1 MRPINE
7 EARRNVYDLRD
18 AFCEVG
24 KRVWQREMVAAN
36 DGNFSFRLDANT
48 VLATPT
54 GVSKGSLVR
63 NDLVLMDLQGNQLP
77 PQYGLNTRPG
87 TSEIRLHLNA
97 YRMRPDVRAVVH
109 THAPHATAWA
119 LSGRTLPRGVLE
131 EAELV
136 IGTVPLVPYAT
147 TGSWEFARQINP
159 WIAKHDCFL
168 LSQHGAVTF
177 GADLFSAWYRMEV
190 LELCSKT
197 LLMAEQTGRALP
209 RFSAEEFERLHE
221 KKKAWNIQDPREDLP
236 YKDWANDALPAPAP
250 APLNGVWPEPPAPQ
264 LPKFTGDFPMVEDL
278 PRFGR

>member
-1 MRPINE
+1 MQSPSISTL
-7 EARRNVYDLRD
+7 YDLRE

-24 KRVWQREMVAAN
+24 RRVWQREMVAAN
-36 DGNFSFRLDANT
+36 DGNFSFRLDTNT

-54 GVSKGSLVR
+54 GVSKGSLR
-63 NDLVLMDLQGNQLP
+63 PEHLVLTDLEGNQLP

-119 LSGRTLPRGVLE
+119 LSGRSLPRGVLE

-136 IGTVPLVPYAT
+136 LGAVALTPYAT
-147 TGSWEFARQINP
+147 TGSWEFARALNP
-159 WIAKHDCFL
+159 WIATHDCFL

-190 LELCSKT
+190 LELCCKT
-197 LLMAEQTGRALP
+197 LMLAESMGQPLP
-209 RFSAEEFERLHE
+209 RFTAEQFERIHA
-221 KKKAWNIQDPREDLP
+221 KKKSWNIKDPREGLP
-236 YKDWANDALPAPAP
+236 YAEWSSDHLPAPQPTP
-250 APLNGVWPEPPAPQ
+250 ADGHWPEPPAPI
-264 LPKFTGDFPMVEDL
+264 LPKFNGDFPMVEDL
-278 PRFGR
+278 PRFGG